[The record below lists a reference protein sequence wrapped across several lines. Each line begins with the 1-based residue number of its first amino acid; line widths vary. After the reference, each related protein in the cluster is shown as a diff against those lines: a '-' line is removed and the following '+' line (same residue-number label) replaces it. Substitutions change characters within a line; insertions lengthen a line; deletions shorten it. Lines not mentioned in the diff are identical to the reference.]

1 MKGGWP
7 TLAHSTPTFAVPS
20 TNAGGVTQVSP
31 ARKRWESNPK
41 RAVFLSAD
49 FSPSLRLLDAPR
61 PHTASPS
68 LALWVAAFLPR
79 AREGYPQHIR

>member
-31 ARKRWESNPK
+31 ARKRWEPNPK

-49 FSPSLRLLDAPR
+49 FSPSLPSPRVPFLRYLVRWRNISRL
-61 PHTASPS
+61 
-68 LALWVAAFLPR
+68 V
-79 AREGYPQHIR
+79 